1 MINGSSEISKG
12 QLLMRNKK
20 GNAKRNFELE
30 HQMARHPENNLTL
43 PVPKLILHLSVV
55 PLSAQALTVYP
66 VRDTLIRD
74 LFLSTFN
81 CCNFTSPTIS
91 SVES

>member
-1 MINGSSEISKG
+1 M
-12 QLLMRNKK
+12 
-20 GNAKRNFELE
+20 GNFQLE

-43 PVPKLILHLSVV
+43 PVPKPILRLSLV
-55 PLSAQALTVYP
+55 PLSAQALAVYP
-66 VRDTLIRD
+66 VRATHIRD

-81 CCNFTSPTIS
+81 CCSFTSPTID